1 MKQAMRVVV
10 LLAMWVV
17 PGHAQETRPAVPGN
31 LGIDQRLNAQV
42 PFDLVFRDET
52 GRSVQFG
59 DYFGS
64 KPVILALVYYR
75 CPMLCPLVLDGLV
88 SSLRVLSF
96 TAGNQFTVVVVS
108 FNPRETPELAAAKKE
123 TSLQR
128 YARPGAEGG
137 WHFLTGDERAIA
149 RLAGTVGFRYTYD
162 AAQDQYAHASGIVV
176 LTPQGKIARYF
187 YGIEYAP
194 RDLRLGL
201 VEAAANKIGSPI
213 DQLLLLCYHYNP
225 ATGKYSAI
233 VLDAVRLGGAATV
246 LALGTFLVVMWRREM
261 TRQHEGRKLP
271 SEPSPS

>member
-1 MKQAMRVVV
+1 MKQAMMVVV
-10 LLAMWVV
+10 LLATLVG

-42 PFDLVFRDET
+42 PLDLRFRDET
-52 GRSVQFG
+52 GRSVQLG

-137 WHFLTGDERAIA
+137 WHFLTGEEQAIA
-149 RLAGTVGFRYTYD
+149 RLAGAVGFRYAYD
-162 AAQDQYAHASGIVV
+162 AAQDQYAHASGIAV

-187 YGIEYAP
+187 YGVEYAP

-201 VEAAANKIGSPI
+201 VEAAANKIGSSI

-225 ATGKYSAI
+225 ATGKYSAL

-246 LALGTFLVVMWRREM
+246 LALGTFLVVMWRREA
-261 TRQHEGRKLP
+261 TRPQE
-271 SEPSPS
+271 

>member
-1 MKQAMRVVV
+1 MKQAMMVVV
-10 LLAMWVV
+10 LLATWVV
-17 PGHAQETRPAVPGN
+17 PGHAQETRPAVPRGI
-31 LGIDQRLNAQV
+31 GIDQRLNEQV
-42 PFDLVFRDET
+42 PLALVFHDES
-52 GRSVQFG
+52 GRSVQLG

-96 TAGNQFTVVVVS
+96 TAGDQFTVVVVS
-108 FNPRETPELAAAKKE
+108 FNPRETPEFAAAKKE
-123 TSLQR
+123 TALQR

-137 WHFLTGDERAIA
+137 WHFLTGEEQAIA
-149 RLAGTVGFRYTYD
+149 RLAGAVGFRYTYD

-213 DQLLLLCYHYNP
+213 DQLLLLCYHYDP
-225 ATGKYSAI
+225 ARGKYSA
-233 VLDAVRLGGAATV
+233 VVVDAVRLGGAATV
-246 LALGTFLVVMWRREM
+246 LALGTFLVVMWRRE
-261 TRQHEGRKLP
+261 TRKQKE
-271 SEPSPS
+271 